1 MRQDSRDERYK
12 YECILY
18 RRRDE
23 FSLCIQFMCV
33 IQKAASCLRGTI
45 NISASRVAVT
55 RQRDAS
61 HRRALYI
68 PVVVAFATNTYNS
81 SLVSVTNFSLN
92 GSTNSSIMFAGDCAA
107 VAINISRENALGGAY
122 AGTEAVNV
130 EVVPGFEGPRGND
143 IRWRQGAESHVDTRY
158 GKKLLYERMFTKWRN
173 CPYEASMFRTRS
185 IMINCIELLLMRCE
199 FP

>member
-1 MRQDSRDERYK
+1 MR
-12 YECILY
+12 
-18 RRRDE
+18 
-23 FSLCIQFMCV
+23 V

-107 VAINISRENALGGAY
+107 VAINISRENALR
-122 AGTEAVNV
+122 GTFARIEAENV
-130 EVVPGFEGPRGND
+130 EMVPDSTVLRGGD
-143 IRWRQGAESHVDTRY
+143 VRWKQGAESHVDTRY
-158 GKKLLYERMFTKWRN
+158 GNKKLLYWEDVCETVKLSVWSFDVSNGICDRITSNCSRLQVPVRSLRAVSFQKWSG
-173 CPYEASMFRTRS
+173 EGHVT
-185 IMINCIELLLMRCE
+185 CIRKRA
-199 FP
+199 